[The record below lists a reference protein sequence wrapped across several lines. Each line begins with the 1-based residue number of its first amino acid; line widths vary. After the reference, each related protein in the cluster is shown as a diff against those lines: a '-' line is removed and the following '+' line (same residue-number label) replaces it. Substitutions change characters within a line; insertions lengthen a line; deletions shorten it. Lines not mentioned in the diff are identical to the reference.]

1 MIRFLYLL
9 LSTLIFINARSQTPN
24 TDKQNLEKYLIVLS
38 MDGFRWDYPDR
49 AKTPSLDSIALH
61 GVKGK
66 VQPAFPTKTFPNHY
80 TIATGLYPDHHGIVS
95 NEFWDDSLKQFYRIS
110 DRKSVE
116 NPVFYKGE
124 PIWATAEKQGVKSAT
139 LFWVGSEAPV
149 QGIYP
154 SYWKRYQH
162 DMPFEDRIDTIIAWL
177 QLPESKR
184 PHLIMWY
191 LHEPDAIGHH
201 TGPQSK
207 QTLKKIEY
215 LDRLIGVFIQKL
227 KNTKVANKVDFI
239 ITSDHGMGSISPE
252 KSIFLEDYIDS
263 NDVTIITGANPVYN
277 IKVKKG
283 KLEKVYQKLQIP
295 HLKCWKSG
303 NLPQRLHYGNNP
315 RDLDLVLVA
324 DSAWS
329 IYKNRE
335 AQISAR
341 GTHGYDNANSDMF
354 AVFYATGPS
363 FKQNYQQELFSNTDL
378 YSLFAHILNIK
389 PAKTDG
395 DFSKVKGM
403 LKD

>member
-1 MIRFLYLL
+1 MIRFLHIL
-9 LSTLIFINARSQTPN
+9 LSTLILLSACQTPN
-24 TDKQNLEKYLIVLS
+24 INEQNDEKYLIVLS

-49 AKTPSLDSIALH
+49 AKTPNLDYIALH
-61 GVKGK
+61 GVRGK
-66 VQPAFPTKTFPNHY
+66 VQPSFPTKTFPNHY
-80 TIATGLYPDHHGIVS
+80 TMATGLYPDHHGIVA

-110 DRKSVE
+110 DRKSVK
-116 NPVFYKGE
+116 NPAFYQGE
-124 PIWATAEKQGVKSAT
+124 PIWVSAEKQGVKSAT
-139 LFWVGSEAPV
+139 LFWVGSETPIE
-149 QGIYP
+149 GIYA
-154 SYWKRYQH
+154 SYWKNYRH
-162 DMPFEDRIDTIIAWL
+162 NMPFKDRIDTVIAWL
-177 QLPESKR
+177 QLPANKR

-191 LHEPDAIGHH
+191 LHEPDASGHH

-215 LDRLIGVFIQKL
+215 LDSLIGVFLQKL
-227 KNTKVANKVDFI
+227 QNTKVASKVDFV
-239 ITSDHGMGSISPE
+239 ITSDHGMGSISPG

-263 NDVTIITGANPVYN
+263 NDVAIITGANPVYN

-303 NLPQRLHYGNNP
+303 SLPKRLHYGNNP

-335 AQISAR
+335 SQISAR

-354 AVFYATGPS
+354 AIFYAIGPS

-389 PAKTDG
+389 LAKTDG
-395 DFSKVKGM
+395 DFSKVKEM
-403 LKD
+403 LKN